1 MKIIGTIK
9 YNMYLTE
16 NIMPIINP
24 PGDGNCG
31 YYAVAIGLID
41 IIKQELAENNNS
53 PTLNNFNIKTD
64 SNYQSNFFS
73 EFDLANVTAENLMG
87 LQKTLRALTAKAYLE
102 QFSKEG
108 DNSYLAVHKNLLK
121 DNNLPKDQYIL
132 FDNLNETNEQ
142 AAAKLKLNGRWATAE
157 NLAVLCNYLDLNLAI
172 KTQKYAALSE
182 ANGKPTI
189 TVVNQGNY
197 HWQTEVKNAPVS
209 SKKIY
214 IANNSNT
221 KKTVIEQTELY
232 KSLFAQYNAG
242 RYANYDQ
249 NNPYSKLAAEL
260 QDEEFANAG
269 YKKNPK

>member
-1 MKIIGTIK
+1 M
-9 YNMYLTE
+9 E
-16 NIMPIINP
+16 NVMPIINP

-41 IIKQELAENNNS
+41 IVKQELAKNNNS
-53 PTLNNFNIKTD
+53 PTLNNFNSKAD
-64 SNYQSNFFS
+64 PKYQSSFFS

-108 DNSYLAVHKNLLK
+108 DNSYLAVHKNLLQDEK
-121 DNNLPKDQYIL
+121 KQPKDQDIL

-142 AAAKLKLNGRWATAE
+142 AVAKLKSNGRWATAE

-172 KTQKYAALSE
+172 KTQKYAALPE

-189 TVVNQGNY
+189 TVVNKGNY

-249 NNPYSKLAAEL
+249 DNLDSKLAAEL
-260 QDEEFANAG
+260 QDKEFANAG